1 MAFVVDV
8 VLSWWIPESSEWQ
21 FSRAWEESRYL
32 PTSTHDSTSR
42 VFQPQGFQPE
52 ALIIGQSTGMCI
64 ISGQVA
70 NWCKLTGWHIR
81 RVHRIPLSRNTQYQT
96 KEPDG
101 YLSLRGRELP
111 LIAFEAGWSEKKQ
124 DLIQDARLW
133 LHGTCD
139 LVTSLLG
146 ADIYQQVTIESSPRT
161 TLDSAA
167 RA

>member
-42 VFQPQGFQPE
+42 VFQLQGFQPE

-64 ISGQVA
+64 ISGQVV

-81 RVHRIPLSRNTQYQT
+81 RVHRLPLSRNTTIPGQRARWIPQSARSRVT
-96 KEPDG
+96 VNRIR
-101 YLSLRGRELP
+101 SRVVREGTGLNSRCTAMVAWNLWSCHVFTGSRHLP
-111 LIAFEAGWSEKKQ
+111 ASDDRQFTEN
-124 DLIQDARLW
+124 DARLC
-133 LHGTCD
+133 G
-139 LVTSLLG
+139 
-146 ADIYQQVTIESSPRT
+146 
-161 TLDSAA
+161 
-167 RA
+167 